1 MAVTTRWLKTALV
14 ISTLLGIASPA
25 LAAENWPDSIDR
37 YVVEVRKTLQTTDID
52 GYLAAVKNPNGAVLL
67 DVRED
72 DEFKAGHVPG
82 AVNIPRGLLE
92 FRVWRQLGY
101 PAQVDMGR
109 KIYVQCRTGGRATLA
124 TKQLKDIGF
133 TNVIAVVMNFEE
145 WEKKGHPVVR
155 AASK

>member
-92 FRVWRQLGY
+92 FRIWRQLGY
-101 PAQVDMGR
+101 PSQVDMGR

>member
-1 MAVTTRWLKTALV
+1 MAITIRWLKIAV
-14 ISTLLGIASPA
+14 VVSTVLGGSSAV
-25 LAAENWPDSIDR
+25 LAAENWPDSVDQ
-37 YVVEVRKTLQTTDID
+37 YVAQIRKTLQTTDLD
-52 GYLAAVKNPNGAVLL
+52 GYLAAVKSPGGVVLL

-92 FRVWRQLGY
+92 FRIWRQLGY
-101 PAQVDMGR
+101 PVPVDTGR

-133 TNVIAVVMNFEE
+133 TNVTAVIMNFEE
-145 WEKKGHPVVR
+145 WEKKGHPVVK